1 MFKTE
6 KMKRASLFVVLLVF
20 LAVAI
25 IVTVYTVGAVNKVNA
40 DSDLIITTTVID
52 DTEVTEVRNINTY
65 VNKSRKSN
73 KSIKEKEVLKA
84 IGYAEDEIENI
95 NKKDKNSYLSTDVIT
110 VYSSYAEVQ
119 PNGEITTVAA
129 GDILEESENDVAGNG
144 YMKSSTR
151 VYKNANNDAYRVIN
165 KDTGEK
171 AFAGYG
177 YTIETTMTWTK
188 LPAYRIGDLF
198 IHTLNS
204 SNANVYIL
212 DSSVCK
218 LIYNDN
224 HGYLTEVTMDKMS
237 YNDANKNKNTVTGV
251 KDAEICVVNLPNG
264 TVSNLRY
271 YGKIEVTT
279 YNTKGSFVYY
289 AAVGHHQLAS
299 EPLYAEINGTTIN
312 VYPTNAQKSYRHNY
326 LIGVSIE

>member
-20 LAVAI
+20 LAVAV

-52 DTEVTEVRNINTY
+52 GTEVTEVRNINTY

-73 KSIKEKEVLKA
+73 KNIKEKEVLKA

-95 NKKDKNSYLSTDVIT
+95 NKKDKNSYLSTDAIT

-119 PNGEITTVAA
+119 PNGEIATVAA
-129 GDILEESENDVAGNG
+129 GDIIDKSENDVAGNG
-144 YMKSSTR
+144 YMKSNIR
-151 VYKNANNDAYRVIN
+151 VYKNSDNDYYKVIN
-165 KDTGEK
+165 KDTGET

-204 SNANVYIL
+204 DDANAYIM
-212 DSSVCK
+212 DSSICK

-224 HGYLTEVTMDKMS
+224 HGYFTEVSMGKMVA
-237 YNDANKNKNTVTGV
+237 NDANKNKNTVTGV
-251 KDAEICVVNLPNG
+251 KDAGIWVCNLPDG

-271 YGKIEVTT
+271 YGKIEVKT
-279 YNTKGSFVYY
+279 YNTTGAFTYNAV
-289 AAVGHHQLAS
+289 VGHHQLAS
-299 EPLYAEINGTTIN
+299 ESLYAEINGNNIN
-312 VYPTNAQKSYRHNY
+312 VRPTNAQKSYRPNAA
-326 LIGVSIE
+326 IVTIR